1 MKFFIIAANLTLAI
15 VFSGCSIIESIL
27 PHPDQFVLNRWNFA
41 AQMLYVQN
49 MSPIDSVEQTA
60 DNTLL
65 LHSGSTAAIAADR
78 LTDFAADFSITI
90 TRGTGV
96 RLATRTVEHFYKE
109 EKGIAFVYTTSGSF
123 IEENERE
130 VARIDSVRAII
141 GQQARIFIINE
152 GKKYRVQVGCN
163 VVYRG
168 ETSLPSTEYVIA
180 QPLAA
185 SKVELAGID
194 FIPVRIGRPTDWN
207 REKPWGKE
215 NGVQEVLN
223 ARPKS
228 RR

>member
-1 MKFFIIAANLTLAI
+1 MLG
-15 VFSGCSIIESIL
+15 GCTIIESIL
-27 PHPDQFVLNRWNFA
+27 PHPDQFVLNRWNFV

-49 MSPIDSVEQTA
+49 MSPLDSVEQTA

-78 LTDFAADFSITI
+78 LTDFAADFSITL

-109 EKGIAFVYTTSGSF
+109 EKGIAFVYTTTGSF
-123 IEENERE
+123 IEENGRE
-130 VARIDSVRAII
+130 VAQIDSVRAIP
-141 GQQARIFIINE
+141 GQQARVFIINE
-152 GKKYRVQVGCN
+152 GKKYSVQVGCN

-180 QPLAA
+180 QPLASSA
-185 SKVELAGID
+185 VELAGID

-215 NGVQEVLN
+215 NGVKEVID

-228 RR
+228 YR